1 MIILEVCA
9 SVAYKITLM
18 NGEHCICFL
27 PFVYRSNIPK
37 ELLSYTGFPF
47 PDHVTDSYIHH
58 SVILEYLNTFARH
71 YDMHQYIKVDL
82 HFHVNAN

>member
-1 MIILEVCA
+1 
-9 SVAYKITLM
+9 M

-27 PFVYRSNIPK
+27 PFVFRSNIPK

-71 YDMHQYIKVDL
+71 YTMHQDIKVDL
-82 HFHVNAN
+82 HLHLNANKSFKCLYWEKLF